1 MERGD
6 LATEIGISVDQD
18 ACRCG
23 LGKHLLLA
31 ALELAMRMGVV
42 RAHAI
47 FRSDSIATIR
57 IDSKET
63 YRSRPRGG
71 GSNLLLWLSNREAGC
86 FF

>member
-23 LGKHLLLA
+23 LGKRLLLA
-31 ALELAMRMGVV
+31 ALELAMRWEWFGPM
-42 RAHAI
+42 
-47 FRSDSIATIR
+47 RSFAPTALRRFGLIQ
-57 IDSKET
+57 KT

-71 GSNLLLWLSNREAGC
+71 GSNLLL
-86 FF
+86 